1 MAGKKQRALPVI
13 EQIKVQLETKP
24 FRAFVVDSSG
34 GNLIPVSRPEWVFFP
49 PGLNQVVIFTDRGAW
64 HFGLDDIKG
73 VGVDHPPTEEPE

>member
-24 FRAFVVDSSG
+24 FRAFVVESSG

-49 PGLNQVVIFTDRGAW
+49 PGLNQVVIFTDQGAW

-73 VGVDHPPTEEPE
+73 VGVDHPLTEEAE